1 LDECKQYEE
10 EKSKDVYRK
19 IATETNVEI
28 EVSISKNMNL
38 TFLVRGKKV
47 NVDQAKDK
55 IIASFQTQV
64 NYL

>member
-1 LDECKQYEE
+1 LDECKQCGEV
-10 EKSKDVYRK
+10 KSKDLYRK

-28 EVSISKNMNL
+28 EISSSKNMEL
-38 TFLVRGKKV
+38 TFLVRGRRV
-47 NVDQAKDK
+47 NVDQAKHK